1 MNEELKSFLLEVSK
15 IYFRYGIKSVTMD
28 DIAREMGIS
37 KKTIYTKV
45 EDKNDL
51 VTKVME
57 YQLALDFERVKEVV
71 NASTNAIDE
80 VFEICSKFG
89 EIIGDMHPS
98 VMYDLQKYY
107 PKVYK
112 KFTDHKE
119 TFVLDT
125 VIANLKKGK
134 DQGLFRSAFN
144 EEIIA
149 KLHIS
154 KMDVIWD
161 PKVFDHSKTS
171 FIDVVGE
178 MMIYHIYGV
187 SNQKGRDYLNKRL
200 NRK

>member
-1 MNEELKSFLLEVSK
+1 
-15 IYFRYGIKSVTMD
+15 
-28 DIAREMGIS
+28 
-37 KKTIYTKV
+37 
-45 EDKNDL
+45 
-51 VTKVME
+51 
-57 YQLALDFERVKEVV
+57 VV
-71 NASTNAIDE
+71 NVSTNAIDE

-107 PKVYK
+107 PQVYK

-125 VIANLKKGK
+125 VIVNLKKGK

-149 KLHIS
+149 KLYIS

-161 PKVFDHSKTS
+161 PKVFDHSKIS